1 MGAFS
6 FIDNIVEDPRSFID
20 NVSFIDE
27 FKRRSFSRASI
38 VTRYFLILREKNNN
52 NAIFCTLS
60 HLKKST
66 LKIFQVKNTRIVYL
80 EVSKYSL
87 LLIISMHMYDLQICN
102 KIIISCMHVYYTYNN
117 HIII

>member
-66 LKIFQVKNTRIVYL
+66 LKISGQKYANCIFG
-80 EVSKYSL
+80 SK
-87 LLIISMHMYDLQICN
+87 
-102 KIIISCMHVYYTYNN
+102 
-117 HIII
+117 